1 MSDKRAMPTGRQEA
15 FFQSLPAG
23 RRGVPTM
30 SDKILS
36 PDFDAED
43 FVQTWTRVCDHLAS
57 KRLESRKRKRKPKT

>member
-1 MSDKRAMPTGRQEA
+1 MSDKREA
-15 FFQSLPAG
+15 FFQS
-23 RRGVPTM
+23 VPTM
-30 SDKILS
+30 GDKILS